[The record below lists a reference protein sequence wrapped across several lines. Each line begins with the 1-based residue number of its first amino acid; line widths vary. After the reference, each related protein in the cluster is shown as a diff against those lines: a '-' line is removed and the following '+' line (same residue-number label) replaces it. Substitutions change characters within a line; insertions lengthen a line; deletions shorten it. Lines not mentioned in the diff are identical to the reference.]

1 MSLGTVI
8 ARVGR
13 GAAIGA
19 TGVAGAAAIGVAG
32 AGLLAGINALSG
44 RVNTLTGDSVFP
56 QDLENYPHYI
66 TFEFSEYQRR
76 SIFDRA
82 FFSGVG
88 SIRLPI
94 PANLVDQQSVSYGEG
109 QANPVTGALIE
120 AGLQRG
126 PGTAAAAA
134 LGGGAAT
141 GLATTAFNALG
152 SQGTLGRAISN
163 AVGGAGG
170 MAAQALQMY
179 GLAVNPFLTILFK
192 SPTFKRHSFAWRL
205 SPNDPK
211 ESTLLNNILTKFK
224 YHMLPSLA
232 GGMGGA
238 ILKYPDICNVR
249 LMPNDSW
256 LYKFKPC
263 VVESISVNYVPN
275 GNPAFYNETKAPA
288 DVQFTVNLLEI
299 EYWLKE
305 DFNGNTAA
313 GQLGAG
319 FGQALQ
325 SLFSS

>member
-1 MSLGTVI
+1 MAKNPI
-8 ARVGR
+8 ARV
-13 GAAIGA
+13 AL
-19 TGVAGAAAIGVAG
+19 GAAALGAG
-32 AGLLAGINALSG
+32 AVAVGAATGAFTGVGAFSLG
-44 RVNTLTGDSVFP
+44 GDSVFP

-94 PANLVDQQSVSYGEG
+94 PANLVDQQSVTYGEEG
-109 QANPVTGALIE
+109 NNPLVGAGIE
-120 AGLQRG
+120 AGLNYGGAAGR
-126 PGTAAAAA
+126 AAAATA
-134 LGGGAAT
+134 AIGGGAIAGAAGAAT
-141 GLATTAFNALG
+141 SAALG
-152 SQGTLGRAISN
+152 QIGGTLGRIT
-163 AVGGAGG
+163 GGAITGVTG
-170 MAAQALQMY
+170 QAPQALQMF
-179 GLAVNPFLTILFK
+179 GLAVNPFLTVLFK

-211 ESTLLNNILTKFK
+211 ESTLLNNVLTKFK
-224 YHMLPSLA
+224 YHMLPA
-232 GGMGGA
+232 RVANTAGA

-249 LMPNDSW
+249 LMPNDKW

-305 DFNGNTAA
+305 DFGAS
-313 GQLGAG
+313 GLGIPG
-319 FGQALQ
+319 I
-325 SLFSS
+325 

>member
-1 MSLGTVI
+1 MAKNPI
-8 ARVGR
+8 ARVALGV
-13 GAAIGA
+13 GA
-19 TGVAGAAAIGVAG
+19 VAG
-32 AGLLAGINALSG
+32 AGAVAVGAATGAFTGVGAFSLG
-44 RVNTLTGDSVFP
+44 GDSVFP

-94 PANLVDQQSVSYGEG
+94 PANLVDQQSVTYGEEG
-109 QANPVTGALIE
+109 NNPLVGAGIE
-120 AGLQRG
+120 TGLQKG
-126 PGTAAAAA
+126 PGYGAAAAIA
-134 LGGGAAT
+134 GGAAAGAVSGFAAST
-141 GLATTAFNALG
+141 MA
-152 SQGTLGRAISN
+152 TLGRIS
-163 AVGGAGG
+163 GGALSG
-170 MAAQALQMY
+170 ATAQTPQALQMF
-179 GLAVNPFLTILFK
+179 GLAVNPFLTVLFK

-211 ESTLLNNILTKFK
+211 ESTLLNNVLTKFK
-224 YHMLPSLA
+224 YHMLPARVANTL
-232 GGMGGA
+232 GA

-249 LMPNDSW
+249 LMPNDKW

-305 DFNGNTAA
+305 DFGAS
-313 GQLGAG
+313 GLGIPG
-319 FGQALQ
+319 I
-325 SLFSS
+325 